1 MSLVFSAIVP
11 HPLILIPQIGKEH
24 ISRLELT
31 QKAYEKLAIE
41 LQNSGADTIIIIS
54 PHGIIQNDV
63 FTINL
68 NPIFNANFEEFG
80 DFSTKLNFKGNI
92 GLTHK
97 IREKLETKAK
107 LQMISLENLD
117 YGASVPLY
125 FLTQKLPNIKIMPIY
140 YSGLNYT
147 EHFKFGQLLKKQI
160 LASKDNIAILASGDL
175 SHRLNKNAPGGYS
188 AKAKKFDSRIIEL
201 LQKNK
206 IADLISID
214 DNLIK
219 EAGECGLKS
228 IIILMGIMDAI
239 KYEPQLFSY
248 EFPFG
253 VGYMV
258 MNLKL

>member
-31 QKAYEKLAIE
+31 QKAFEKLAVE
-41 LQNSGADTIIIIS
+41 LQNSNVDTIIIIS
-54 PHGIIQNDV
+54 PHGMIQNNV

-68 NPIFNANFEEFG
+68 NPIFKANFKEFG
-80 DFSTKLNFKGNI
+80 DFSTKLSFKGNI

-97 IREKLETKAK
+97 IRERLETKAK
-107 LQMISLENLD
+107 LQMVSLENID

-125 FLTQKLPNIKIMPIY
+125 CLTQKLPNLKIIPIY
-140 YSGLNYT
+140 YSGLDLKS
-147 EHFKFGQLLKKQI
+147 HFEFGQQLKHQV
-160 LASKDNIAILASGDL
+160 LSSKDNIAVIASGDL

-188 AKAKKFDSRIIEL
+188 AKAKKFDSRVIEL

-206 IADLISID
+206 ISDLISID
-214 DNLIK
+214 ENLIK

-228 IIILMGIMDAI
+228 IAILMGIMDGI
-239 KYEPQLFSY
+239 KYKPQLLAY

-253 VGYMV
+253 VGYLTL
-258 MNLKL
+258 NLKL

>member
-11 HPLILIPQIGKEH
+11 HPLILMPQIGKEH
-24 ISRLELT
+24 ARRLQLT

-41 LQNSGADTIIIIS
+41 LQNCGANTIIIIS

-68 NPIFNANFEEFG
+68 NPNFNANFEEFG
-80 DFSTKLNFKGNI
+80 DFSTKLNYTGNI

-97 IREKLETKAK
+97 IREKLETKAN
-107 LQMISLENLD
+107 LQMISLENID
-117 YGASVPLY
+117 YGTSIPLY
-125 FLTQKLPNIKIMPIY
+125 FLTQKLTNIKIVPIY
-140 YSGLNYT
+140 YSGLDYNK
-147 EHFKFGQLLKKQI
+147 HFEFGQLLKRQI
-160 LASKDNIAILASGDL
+160 LASKDNIAVIASGDL

-188 AKAKKFDSRIIEL
+188 PKAKKFNSRIIESI
-201 LQKNK
+201 QKNK
-206 IADLISID
+206 INDLLSMDI
-214 DNLIK
+214 NLVK

-228 IIILMGIMDAI
+228 ILILMGIMDEI

>member
-11 HPLILIPQIGKEH
+11 HPLVLIPHIGKEH

-31 QKAYEKLAIE
+31 QKAYEKLAVE
-41 LQNSGADTIIIIS
+41 LQNSQADTIIIIS

-68 NPIFNANFEEFG
+68 NPVFSANFEEFG
-80 DFSTKLNFKGNI
+80 DFSTKLSFKGNI
-92 GLTHK
+92 GLTYK
-97 IREKLETKAK
+97 IREKLETKSK

-117 YGASVPLY
+117 YGASIPLY
-125 FLTQKLPNIKIMPIY
+125 FLAKKLPNLKIIPIY
-140 YSGLNYT
+140 YSGLDYSN
-147 EHFKFGQLLKKQI
+147 HFKFGQHLKKQI
-160 LASKDNIAILASGDL
+160 LSSKDNIAVIASGDL
-175 SHRLNKNAPGGYS
+175 SHRLNKNSPGGFS
-188 AKAKKFDSRIIEL
+188 AKAKKFDNRVIEL

-206 IADLISID
+206 ITDLLTID

-228 IIILMGIMDAI
+228 IIILMGIMDGV
-239 KYEPQLFSY
+239 KYESQLLSY